1 MSNLPISGLPTG
13 LPVSDTDLLADTQ
26 AIGTGPVQITASGLK
41 TYIGNGLTLTNAVIN
56 SPFSINGVNYSWPS
70 SNGPTG
76 SVITNDGAGNLTW
89 SLNPLA
95 GTVTSVNVSG
105 GLTGLTTVNG
115 PITSVG
121 TIDLAGVLN
130 VAHGGTGG
138 TDRSSAMRN
147 ILPPIS
153 STTAAYALF
162 NDGIG
167 TYYWA
172 YAGGGSAPGVLN
184 ISTGTT
190 GLLANGSS
198 GNVNG
203 NVLLSGVLNTT
214 NGGTGLSA
222 IGTAGQVLTVNS
234 GATALQWATPA
245 SDIEVGVTIIT
256 SGTSGAIPF
265 NNAGVYGED
274 ATQLFWNN
282 ANNQLLVGGNTAVG
296 LNKFQ
301 LINSD
306 ALIYGLTVGRGSG
319 SGATNTV
326 VGAGALAT
334 NITGTRN
341 TAIGASALAAN
352 RADFNTAIGYN
363 AMAATTTGN
372 GNVAVGDGALSVN
385 TIGNSNIAVGSSAL
399 SSNTIGSYNS
409 AIGFNCLAA
418 NTTGVNNT
426 AVGNRALASCA
437 VYSNNTA
444 VGRDAL
450 FLNTLGSDNASF
462 GYNAARE
469 TATNNNAVFGA
480 HALEFNTVGGNNTI
494 IGCNA
499 GDAINSSNNTLV
511 GRYTGF
517 GAPVNGTGSGFV
529 VLSDGLGNV
538 RFATN
543 ASGALSFDGASYG
556 AAGQVL
562 QSNGNAAVPTWVT
575 PSSGIEVGVTTIT
588 SGTAGSIPYNNG
600 TVYSEDNANLFWDD
614 TAKQLSI
621 GTNTTATTPADIQ
634 LQVIKDA
641 LIAGMTVGLGPAQG
655 ATNTAVGKSVLAA
668 NTVDGNLTGI
678 GVEALTSN
686 TTGIRNTAVGYQA
699 AYSNTIGNQNT
710 AFGAYALYTND
721 ADNNTGLG
729 FQACSANT
737 SGTDNTA
744 VGSNTLAAASADI
757 ANTAVGSNVL
767 NAFTGGNNNTAVGAF
782 AAQVL
787 QGGTD
792 NTFIGAN
799 ASGITNTNVDNNTG
813 VGSRSL
819 ENTGSNNNTAVGV
832 ESLQTNI
839 SNTGGNTAVGY
850 RSLRNCQGAR
860 NTSIGRLAMS
870 FDTVTGA
877 ENTALGISALG
888 SLTSGNYNTALGK
901 SAGFSITSGSS
912 NTIIGAYDGTAAP
925 IFSSGSNY
933 VVLSDG
939 DGNVPVF
946 WEGLTR
952 NQICNGP
959 VVTQGYTVAGLAAIA
974 SPIVG
979 MRVHV
984 TDANAPTFLTP
995 LVGGGSIRCP
1005 AFYNGTNWV
1014 AG

>member
-1 MSNLPISGLPTG
+1 MT
-13 LPVSDTDLLADTQ
+13 V
-26 AIGTGPVQITASGLK
+26 
-41 TYIGNGLTLTNAVIN
+41 
-56 SPFSINGVNYSWPS
+56 SINGTTGVTTPKVTLL
-70 SNGPTG
+70 GAG
-76 SVITNDGAGNLTW
+76 SVALNAGASGSWTLTLPTSAGTDGQVLTTDGAGN
-89 SLNPLA
+89 
-95 GTVTSVNVSG
+95 TSW
-105 GLTGLTTVNG
+105 
-115 PITSVG
+115 I
-121 TIDLAGVLN
+121 
-130 VAHGGTGG
+130 
-138 TDRSSAMRN
+138 
-147 ILPPIS
+147 
-153 STTAAYALF
+153 
-162 NDGIG
+162 
-167 TYYWA
+167 
-172 YAGGGSAPGVLN
+172 AGGGGITV
-184 ISTGTT
+184 GTT
-190 GLLANGSS
+190 
-198 GNVNG
+198 
-203 NVLLSGVLNTT
+203 T
-214 NGGTGLSA
+214 
-222 IGTAGQVLTVNS
+222 
-234 GATALQWATPA
+234 
-245 SDIEVGVTIIT
+245 IT

-352 RADFNTAIGYN
+352 RADFNTAIGYT

-399 SSNTIGSYNS
+399 SSNTLGSYNS

-418 NTTGVNNT
+418 NTTGINNT
-426 AVGNRALASCA
+426 ALGNRALASCA
-437 VYSNNTA
+437 IYSNNTA

-556 AAGQVL
+556 TAGQVL

-600 TVYSEDNANLFWDD
+600 TVYSEDNAYLFWDE
-614 TAKQLSI
+614 TNYRLGI
-621 GTNTTATTPADIQ
+621 NTNTPTNALTVAGD
-634 LQVIKDA
+634 DA
-641 LIAGMTVGLGPAQG
+641 LINGITAGRGAGQNSLNTVFGAGAL
-655 ATNTAVGKSVLAA
+655 ATNSGSNNTAFGSNALNNSTSATGSNAAFGSSALATNA
-668 NTVDGNLTGI
+668 GSGNTGI
-678 GVEALTSN
+678 GHRALVN
-686 TTGIRNTAVGYQA
+686 CTGNRNTAV
-699 AYSNTIGNQNT
+699 
-710 AFGAYALYTND
+710 
-721 ADNNTGLG
+721 
-729 FQACSANT
+729 
-737 SGTDNTA
+737 
-744 VGSNTLAAASADI
+744 
-757 ANTAVGSNVL
+757 
-767 NAFTGGNNNTAVGAF
+767 
-782 AAQVL
+782 
-787 QGGTD
+787 
-792 NTFIGAN
+792 
-799 ASGITNTNVDNNTG
+799 
-813 VGSRSL
+813 
-819 ENTGSNNNTAVGV
+819 
-832 ESLQTNI
+832 
-839 SNTGGNTAVGY
+839 
-850 RSLRNCQGAR
+850 
-860 NTSIGRLAMS
+860 GRLAMS
-870 FDTVTGA
+870 FATVTGI

-888 SLTSGNYNTALGK
+888 FLTSGSYNTALGK
-901 SAGFSITSGSS
+901 SAGFDITTGSY
-912 NTIIGAYDGTAAP
+912 NTIIGAYDAAGAP
-925 IFSSGSNY
+925 IFGTGNNY

-939 DGNVPVF
+939 AGNVPVF
-946 WEGLTR
+946 WDGLTG

-959 VVTQGYTVAGLAAIA
+959 VVTQGYTVAGLAGIT
-974 SPIVG
+974 PITG

-984 TDANAPTFLTP
+984 TDALAPTFLTTV
-995 LVGGGSIRCP
+995 VGGGAIKCP
-1005 AFYNGTNWV
+1005 VFYNGANWV